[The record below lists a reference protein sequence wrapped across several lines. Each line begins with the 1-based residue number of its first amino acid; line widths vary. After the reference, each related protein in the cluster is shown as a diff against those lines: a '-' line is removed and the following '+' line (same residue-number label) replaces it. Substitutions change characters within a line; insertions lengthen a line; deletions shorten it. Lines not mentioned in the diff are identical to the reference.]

1 MLLKGKIAL
10 ITGATA
16 GIGESCAKYFAR
28 EGCNLIITGRRNDRL
43 ENLKNELEKSYGIN
57 CYFKKLDVRNFKE
70 VVELIDSLP
79 PEFKDIDIL
88 INNAGK
94 ALGLDNIQEGNID
107 DWDEMIDTNIKGI
120 LYTTRLIAPKMI
132 EKNSGF
138 IINISSIAGRAAYP
152 KGNVYCATKSA
163 TRTLS
168 EAMAIDFNGTGVR
181 VCNIDP
187 GLTET
192 EFSLVRFKGD
202 CERAKQ
208 TYQNIK
214 ALSGDDIAEIILFVV
229 TRPQHVMI
237 QDIMV
242 TPTDQANA
250 FVITRK

>member
-16 GIGESCAKYFAR
+16 GIGESCAKFFAR
-28 EGCNLIITGRRNDRL
+28 EGCNLIITGRRIERL
-43 ENLKNELEKSYGIN
+43 ENIKNQLVKNYGIE
-57 CYFKKLDVRNFKE
+57 CYAKKLDVTNFKE
-70 VVELIDSLP
+70 VKDLIDNLP
-79 PEFKDIDIL
+79 TDFKDIDIL

-94 ALGLDNIQEGNID
+94 ALGLDKIQDGNID
-107 DWDEMIDTNIKGI
+107 DWEEMIDTNIKGI

-132 EKNSGF
+132 ERNSGF
-138 IINISSIAGRAAYP
+138 IVNISSIAGRAAYP
-152 KGNVYCATKSA
+152 KGNVYCATKA
-163 TRTLS
+163 AAKTLS
-168 EAMAIDFNGTGVR
+168 EAMAIDMNGTGVR
-181 VCNIDP
+181 ICNIDP

-202 CERAKQ
+202 SERAKQ
-208 TYQNIK
+208 TYQNIT
-214 ALSGDDIAEIILFVV
+214 ALTGDDIAEIILFVV
-229 TRPQHVMI
+229 TRPPHVMI

>member
-16 GIGESCAKYFAR
+16 GIGESCTKYFAR

-70 VVELIDSLP
+70 VEELIDSLP

-202 CERAKQ
+202 SERAKQ